1 MLNYRL
7 LCSDFGW
14 DPQSGKF
21 QSIEEEA
28 YVIIIDPDMIL
39 LRNLTIDFSDD
50 KRTQFWQPHSQHV
63 TRMTRVSE
71 GHPFGQTYGFGH
83 TWMKFKD
90 QAGPNSPA
98 LKINEKEAELYY
110 QVGPPYIA
118 HHRDMHKIVTRW
130 TDLVPKVHA
139 SFPQLMSEMYAYCLA
154 AADLQLPHDVVN
166 SMMISCIDCYGEGK
180 YMYAVV
186 TRHQI
191 FLKKFINPFPLGWD
205 FVDQIADTQA
215 CTAGIYPNKLDT
227 LSLPTTLHYC
237 QSYGVG
243 DVLFSKYSIPTDILT
258 CDKPLLVEPVEKEVM
273 SEQNA
278 YRRERYGNKKI
289 DLNPKQHKRNAFAT
303 CAMTSVVNEAAL
315 FFKKHHCKS
324 ANKERTITI

>member
-1 MLNYRL
+1 
-7 LCSDFGW
+7 
-14 DPQSGKF
+14 
-21 QSIEEEA
+21 
-28 YVIIIDPDMIL
+28 MIL

-50 KRTQFWQPHSQHV
+50 KRTQFWQPHANVSRFHGYWQLKSQVVSHFRRQHV
-63 TRMTRVSE
+63 TRNTRVSE
-71 GHPFGQTYGFGH
+71 GHPFGQTYGFGN

-98 LKINEKEAELYY
+98 LKINQKEAELYY

-130 TDLVPKVHA
+130 ADLVPKVHA
-139 SFPQLMSEMYAYCLA
+139 AFPQLMSEMYAYCLA

-166 SMMISCIDCYGEGK
+166 SMMISCSDCYGEGK
-180 YMYAVV
+180 STDAVV
-186 TRHQI
+186 KLHR
-191 FLKKFINPFPLGWD
+191 FFSRSINSFSSGWD
-205 FVDQIADTQA
+205 FVDQIPDSQV
-215 CTAGIYPNKLDT
+215 CYAGIYPNKLDT
-227 LSLPTTLHYC
+227 LPLPTTAHYC

-258 CDKPLLVEPVEKEVM
+258 CDKPLLVEPTEEEVM

-278 YRRERYGNKKI
+278 HRRERYGNKKI
-289 DLNPKQHKRNAFAT
+289 DLNPKQHKRNAFLT